1 MHKSSQWWD
10 RPATETFSYPP
21 EVPGLTERTRAVL
34 QQRWG
39 GSISEPGGSITTLV
53 RIPAQ
58 SGTLTTGN
66 TKITYNTTPLL
77 AGRQDAGTYKQESK
91 ALSDPHDDS
100 YEDFY
105 QNLCLDLYNSAFL

>member
-1 MHKSSQWWD
+1 MQMHKSSQWRV

-34 QQRWG
+34 QQRQG
-39 GSISEPGGSITTLV
+39 GTVTTLV

-58 SGTLTTGN
+58 SDTLTTGN
-66 TKITYNTTPLL
+66 TKIKYNTTPSL

-91 ALSDPHDDS
+91 ALSDPEDDPYEDS

-105 QNLCLDLYNSAFL
+105 QNLCLDLYNNAFL